1 MYNFKSSTLVTVL
14 LNLYRNI
21 PNVLSGYRILAIP
34 VIVYALATGDH
45 TLFIVLISVSLL
57 TDILDGLIARM
68 FDLESELGAR
78 LDSIAD
84 IGTYLMAVSGMWIL
98 EKDFVTDKKYEFSLL
113 IILWLLPQLVS
124 FVRHFRFPSF
134 HLYSNK
140 ITGYFQGIFIF
151 TYFLFGYNS
160 LLFYSMLVISC
171 IAYLEELYFVLKLSQ
186 LQSNLKSI
194 FHFHRP
200 HKNNP

>member
-1 MYNFKSSTLVTVL
+1 M
-14 LNLYRNI
+14 NLYRNI
-21 PNVLSGYRILAIP
+21 PNILSGYRILAIP
-34 VIVYALATGDH
+34 VIIYALVTEDH
-45 TLFIVLISVSLL
+45 TLFIVLISINLL

-98 EKDFVTDKKYEFSLL
+98 EKDFVADKKYEFALL

-140 ITGYFQGIFIF
+140 VTGYFQGIFIF

-171 IAYLEELYFVLKLSQ
+171 VAYLEELYFVLKLSQ

-194 FHFHRP
+194 FHFHRLNK
-200 HKNNP
+200 HNH